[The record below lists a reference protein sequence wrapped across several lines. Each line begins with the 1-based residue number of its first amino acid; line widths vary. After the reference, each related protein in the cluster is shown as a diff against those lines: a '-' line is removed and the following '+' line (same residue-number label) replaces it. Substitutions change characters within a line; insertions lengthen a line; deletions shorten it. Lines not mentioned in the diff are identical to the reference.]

1 MAFKIKENLS
11 VVATLAVILIT
22 TIVGYYVIG
31 LKKAPYPVS
40 SMQHFTFKW
49 GTAEELENT
58 YASSN
63 GEYHYLDNRDSLIK
77 KQVKLR
83 SNDMIFIHNKANE
96 LGLWKLPDVIGKPS
110 VPAKSPTY
118 ELAFYYRER
127 QKKITVYSGYEENP
141 QLLDS
146 AMQLIKIVQQTIDQA
161 EGRYH

>member
-11 VVATLAVILIT
+11 LVATIAVILIT

-49 GTAEELENT
+49 GTAVELENT
-58 YASSN
+58 YASAD
-63 GEYHYLDNRDSLIK
+63 GAYHYLDNRDSLIK
-77 KQVKLR
+77 KEVKLR
-83 SNDMIFIHNKANE
+83 ANDMIFIHNKANE
-96 LGLWKLPDVIGKPS
+96 LGFWKLPNVIGKPS
-110 VPAKSPTY
+110 LPTKSPTY
-118 ELAFYYRER
+118 ELAFYYKEK
-127 QKKITVYSGYEENP
+127 QKKMTVYSGFDENP

-146 AMQLIKIVQQTIDQA
+146 AMQIIQIVQQTIDQA